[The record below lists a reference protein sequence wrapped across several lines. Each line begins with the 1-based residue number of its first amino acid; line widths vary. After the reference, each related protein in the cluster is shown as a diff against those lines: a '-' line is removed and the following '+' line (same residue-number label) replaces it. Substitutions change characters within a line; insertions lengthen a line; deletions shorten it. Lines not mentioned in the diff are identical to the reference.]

1 MLSKRDPVLSSNSV
15 NNGFLLYIAIIS
27 SDQFALLKTEKI
39 NKLLE
44 DYVALSIILTLD
56 LTKLILTLIAFIVEV
71 SSEKKMLCL

>member
-44 DYVALSIILTLD
+44 DYLVLSIILTLD
-56 LTKLILTLIAFIVEV
+56 SIKLILTLIAFIIEI
-71 SSEKKMLCL
+71 STQK

>member
-44 DYVALSIILTLD
+44 DYLVLSIILTLD
-56 LTKLILTLIAFIVEV
+56 STKLILTLIAFIVEV
-71 SSEKKMLCL
+71 SSEK

>member
-27 SDQFALLKTEKI
+27 SDQFALLNTEKI

-44 DYVALSIILTLD
+44 DYLVLSIILTLE
-56 LTKLILTLIAFIVEV
+56 LTKLI
-71 SSEKKMLCL
+71 

>member
-27 SDQFALLKTEKI
+27 SDQFALLKTDKI

-44 DYVALSIILTLD
+44 DYVVLSIISTLD
-56 LTKLILTLIAFIVEV
+56 LTKLILTLIAFIVEI
-71 SSEKKMLCL
+71 SSQE

>member
-56 LTKLILTLIAFIVEV
+56 LTKLILTL
-71 SSEKKMLCL
+71 SSEKKCYL

>member
-44 DYVALSIILTLD
+44 DYVVLSIILTLD
-56 LTKLILTLIAFIVEV
+56 LTKLILTFY
-71 SSEKKMLCL
+71 C

>member
-56 LTKLILTLIAFIVEV
+56 LTKLILTL
-71 SSEKKMLCL
+71 C

>member
-44 DYVALSIILTLD
+44 DYVVLSLILTLD
-56 LTKLILTLIAFIVEV
+56 STKLIMTLNR
-71 SSEKKMLCL
+71 LYC